1 MHIVKR
7 IFVSCFVSCFAV
19 FCGLGCG
26 LAHASIT
33 PWIDF
38 QIVDG
43 FIVIPTEI
51 HGIKGHSV
59 IDTGAQFTGIAESF
73 VKKNNLQ
80 LTRSTPQRIL
90 GVNANV
96 TRKTYQDVPVTLMG
110 AELVFGRLVDLDLG
124 DRPQLLIGAD
134 FLRTLYFQFDYPN
147 KRLRAISREAFD
159 LKKLSNVK
167 SRVDTVSRLPM
178 VQVRLNDEKNLW
190 LAIDTGNSLGL
201 LIKRGVAQKS
211 GWLNEYAVEK
221 MNTRGVAGDAEM
233 EMFRLP
239 VLAIGPY
246 NVRNASV
253 VVPSEGEVI
262 PIFSS
267 LRGGLRGR
275 GKVQGLL
282 GYDVLKNFIVTFDYR
297 TGSMVLELPEE
308 LEKGQ
313 RKTGG

>member
-1 MHIVKR
+1 MR
-7 IFVSCFVSCFAV
+7 IAQRVLIQCVVSCSV
-19 FCGLGCG
+19 FFCG

-33 PWIDF
+33 PWINF

-43 FIVIPTEI
+43 FIVIPTEV

-59 IDTGAQFTGIAESF
+59 IDTGAQSTGIAESF
-73 VKKNNLQ
+73 VEKNNLQ
-80 LTRSTPQRIL
+80 LARSAPQQVA
-90 GVNANV
+90 GVNATA
-96 TRKTYQDVPVTLMG
+96 TRKTYRDVPVTLMG
-110 AELVFGRLVDLDLG
+110 AELVFARLVDLDLG

-147 KRLRAISREAFD
+147 KRLRAISRDAFD

-167 SRVDTVSRLPM
+167 SRVDSVSRLPM
-178 VQVRLNDEKNLW
+178 VQVRLNDQKNLW
-190 LAIDTGNSLGL
+190 LAIDTGNTLGL
-201 LIKRGVAQKS
+201 IIKRGVAKKA
-211 GWLNEYAVEK
+211 GWLNEYEVEK
-221 MNTRGVAGDAEM
+221 LNTRGVVGSSEM

-239 VLAIGPY
+239 LLAIGPY

-253 VVPSEGEVI
+253 AVPSEGKVA
-262 PIFSS
+262 PVFSS

-275 GKVQGLL
+275 GRVQGLL

-297 TGSMVLELPEE
+297 SGSMVLELPGE

-313 RKTGG
+313 